1 MSVGSLLR
9 RLLALARRTVR
20 AIPPEDGPGWV
31 VLRHLGVRANFL
43 VWAQRQGTEL
53 AQLWASCPR
62 ADWLVGL
69 AARAGVDRRTVA
81 DAISD
86 CVGLMPEVGGRQHL
100 DEAIAAAER
109 WVQRRSSLEGLCRPL
124 ALAINQALDSDP
136 ALVRA
141 RIARRIPVGRRF
153 PDEHISADLAER
165 HVLARLAEHVRRRIS
180 YDRVREALWGQG
192 PLEAPY
198 R

>member
-1 MSVGSLLR
+1 MGVGSLLR
-9 RLLALARRTVR
+9 RLFALARRSMR
-20 AIPPEDGPGWV
+20 GLPPEEGPGWL

-53 AQLWASCPR
+53 AQLWATCPR

-69 AARAGVDRRTVA
+69 AARAGVDRRTVG

-86 CVGLMPEVGGRQHL
+86 CVGLIPEVGGRQHL
-100 DEAIAAAER
+100 DEALAAAQR
-109 WVQRRSSLEGLCRPL
+109 WVQRRASVEALCRPL
-124 ALAINQALDSDP
+124 ALAINEALDSDP

-141 RIARRIPVGRRF
+141 RIARRVPVGRRF

-165 HVLARLAEHVRRRIS
+165 HVLLRLAEQVRRRIS
-180 YDRVREALWGQG
+180 YDQVRAALWGQG
-192 PLEAPY
+192 PLDVPY